1 VIGGLG
7 RLQEHGFD
15 IPYRAVTQGTGV
27 TKRVMCA
34 SDNETT
40 HFFSVDRDGA
50 IEICAYESEPSCFP
64 YMSAAEKLFVGG
76 QNFTE
81 GTNQYEE
88 EDLNYQDWFAY
99 AIRGNDI
106 VKLGAIESI
115 PFKEKQPIL
124 VSKNRILLVENNHLL
139 LVVF

>member
-7 RLQEHGFD
+7 RLHNYEFD
-15 IPYRAVTQGTGV
+15 IPYRAVTRETGV
-27 TKRVMCA
+27 TKRVMRA
-34 SDNETT
+34 SDEAT

-50 IEICAYESEPSCFP
+50 LKICADDSDSSCFP
-64 YMSAAEKLFVGG
+64 YMSEEEKIFVGNDCG
-76 QNFTE
+76 AD
-81 GTNQYEE
+81 
-88 EDLNYQDWFAY
+88 DLNYWFAY

-115 PFKEKQPIL
+115 PFKEKEPSL
-124 VSKNRILLVENNHLL
+124 VSKNRILLAQTNHLL

>member
-1 VIGGLG
+1 MIGGLG

-34 SDNETT
+34 SDKAT
-40 HFFSVDRDGA
+40 HFFSVNRDGTLK
-50 IEICAYESEPSCFP
+50 ICADDSDSSCFP
-64 YMSAAEKLFVGG
+64 YMSEEEKIFVGNDCG
-76 QNFTE
+76 AD
-81 GTNQYEE
+81 
-88 EDLNYQDWFAY
+88 DLNYWFAY

>member
-15 IPYRAVTQGTGV
+15 IPYRAVTRGTGV

-34 SDNETT
+34 SDKAT
-40 HFFSVDRDGA
+40 HFFSVNRDGTLK
-50 IEICAYESEPSCFP
+50 ICADDSDSSCFP
-64 YMSAAEKLFVGG
+64 FMSAEEKIFVGG
-76 QNFTE
+76 QNYSE
-81 GTNQYEE
+81 GSNEYEE